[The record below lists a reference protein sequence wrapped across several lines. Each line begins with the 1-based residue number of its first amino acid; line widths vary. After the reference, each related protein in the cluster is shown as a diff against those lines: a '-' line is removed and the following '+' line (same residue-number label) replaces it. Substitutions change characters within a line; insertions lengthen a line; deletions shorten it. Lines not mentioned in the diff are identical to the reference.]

1 MIQGEMY
8 MSIYSDRTAMS
19 LHHMIREMYR
29 KDIEL
34 ARIVKCSVQMILSGV
49 SANSIK
55 DEILKKLIASQN
67 EDGGFVSNTDT
78 IWNAKFLS
86 FFPRYHEAYQAAIQ
100 WLDCHRTERGFGRS
114 SRDMGRIP
122 VTGIAFSLHPSICNE
137 EDLMWLEDLWLSEKN
152 SLTYKAAYTLMAF
165 KENKYVTK
173 NKFLINECVQWLMS
187 QQEDDGGF
195 APWKG
200 HPVGSNIY
208 CTAVSVLGLIT
219 YPMKE
224 SDDIIQ
230 KAYKYI
236 LHTQLPTGL
245 WPYHEIEDG
254 AAWGLRA
261 LTAIEKEMVL

>member
-1 MIQGEMY
+1 

-86 FFPRYHEAYQAAIQ
+86 FFPRYREAYQAAIQ

-152 SLTYKAAYTLMAF
+152 SLTYKADFHSWKFYHRSSHGKF
-165 KENKYVTK
+165 KHDTKYV
-173 NKFLINECVQWLMS
+173 FL
-187 QQEDDGGF
+187 
-195 APWKG
+195 
-200 HPVGSNIY
+200 
-208 CTAVSVLGLIT
+208 
-219 YPMKE
+219 
-224 SDDIIQ
+224 
-230 KAYKYI
+230 YKKQRI
-236 LHTQLPTGL
+236 
-245 WPYHEIEDG
+245 
-254 AAWGLRA
+254 
-261 LTAIEKEMVL
+261 